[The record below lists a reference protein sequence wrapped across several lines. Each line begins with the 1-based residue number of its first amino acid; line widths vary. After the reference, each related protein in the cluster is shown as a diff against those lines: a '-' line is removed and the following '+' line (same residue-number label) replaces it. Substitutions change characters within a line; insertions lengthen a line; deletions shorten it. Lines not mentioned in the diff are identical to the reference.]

1 MATTGGRS
9 QRPFKCPNIPRISGC
24 ERDHVPE
31 AAVGRSGRARGTPV
45 PVRGGAAGAAD
56 PAATAAAASGRRAG
70 RGQPTAPTAAAAT
83 AAATTTAAARTA
95 GTMMIQRDTAS
106 NSVTQQDYARESK
119 VEGRCGSN
127 PVGSVCPMPP
137 DGCTNGIQVP
147 TQSQP
152 YIP

>member
-1 MATTGGRS
+1 MELRRHEPGP
-9 QRPFKCPNIPRISGC
+9 QRPSAPPDISSLWERLEEGANVPLSVQNIPRISGC

-31 AAVGRSGRARGTPV
+31 AAVGRAGRARGTPV

-83 AAATTTAAARTA
+83 TTAATAAAAARTA

-106 NSVTQQDYARESK
+106 NSVTQQD
-119 VEGRCGSN
+119 
-127 PVGSVCPMPP
+127 
-137 DGCTNGIQVP
+137 
-147 TQSQP
+147 
-152 YIP
+152 

>member
-1 MATTGGRS
+1 MGATGGRS

-31 AAVGRSGRARGTPV
+31 AAVGRAGRARGTPV

-83 AAATTTAAARTA
+83 TTAATAAAARTA

-106 NSVTQQDYARESK
+106 NSVTQQD
-119 VEGRCGSN
+119 
-127 PVGSVCPMPP
+127 
-137 DGCTNGIQVP
+137 
-147 TQSQP
+147 
-152 YIP
+152 